1 MNWKL
6 FGVALVSLMLGGL
19 LANWTLWVG
28 PGGSGTAGSGLMP
41 SGTLPATGKALVGG
55 PFSLTDHRGKRV
67 SERDF
72 RGQPLLIFFGFTTC
86 PDICPSGL
94 QVIAA
99 ALDQLGPAGAK
110 IVPVFVTIDPQRD
123 TVEKMAAYVASFHPR
138 LVGLTGSADEVAG
151 ILKAYRVYAR
161 KVPDDRDPTQ
171 YTMDHSSIA
180 YLMGADGAMIAF
192 APELTKADS
201 LAALLRKGLAGKS

>member
-6 FGVALVSLMLGGL
+6 LGVALVALAVGGGL
-19 LANWTLWVG
+19 ASWVLRPGDGG
-28 PGGSGTAGSGLMP
+28 PATMP
-41 SGTLPATGKALVGG
+41 SGSLPTTGKALIGG
-55 PFSLTDHRGKRV
+55 PFSLTDHRGQRV

-72 RGQPLLIFFGFTTC
+72 RGKPMLVFFGFTTC

-94 QVIAA
+94 QVISA
-99 ALDQLGPAGAK
+99 ALDQLGPAAAA
-110 IVPVFVTIDPQRD
+110 IVPVFVTIDPERD
-123 TVEKMAAYVASFHPR
+123 TVDKMAAYVSSFHPR
-138 LVGLTGSADEVAG
+138 LVGLTGTAAEVAS

-161 KVPDDRDPTQ
+161 KVPDERDPSQ

-180 YLMGADGAMIAF
+180 YLMGADGQMIAF

-201 LAALLRKGLAGKS
+201 LAALLRKGLEGKS